1 MDRALAQAVR
11 ADKLGEIPV
20 GAVLV
25 IDGQLCSQGFNQA
38 ISRNDPT
45 AHAEIV
51 ALRQAGESLGNY
63 RFPGSILYVTL
74 EPCLM
79 CVGALI
85 QARVERLVFGARDA
99 RKGAAGS
106 VLNILES
113 PLASHQC
120 RVTAG
125 VREQA
130 CSSVLKR
137 FFEKRR

>member
-45 AHAEIV
+45 AHAV